1 MVIDDLILAVLVH
14 VWAILYKM
22 LTWSSIFI
30 LKVSIKRAIRILH
43 VIHVN
48 EEAQLNSE
56 QSLTY

>member
-30 LKVSIKRAIRILH
+30 LKVSIKRPIRILH

-48 EEAQLNSE
+48 EEA
-56 QSLTY
+56 